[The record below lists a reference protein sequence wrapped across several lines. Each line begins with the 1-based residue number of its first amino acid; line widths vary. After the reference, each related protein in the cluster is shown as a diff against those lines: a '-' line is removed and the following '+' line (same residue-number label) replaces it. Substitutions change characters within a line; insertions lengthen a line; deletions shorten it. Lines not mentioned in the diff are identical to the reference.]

1 MINRGLVAVAALMA
15 HGAPAALG
23 QAVSPDT
30 LQGGTLGNVDVHAR
44 RQTSALRGLAGGTLT
59 WDMEMMNSM
68 PKILGNADPLRYS
81 QMLPGIS
88 SNSELDAGLHI
99 QGCDNG
105 HNMVSL
111 GGAPVFNASHLL
123 GFFSVFN
130 AGHYPTLK
138 LTRSAQDAFFPDRL
152 GGVLEMSPPMETTNS
167 VGGEASAGII
177 SSQGTLRA
185 PAGRRS
191 SAFISARAA
200 YLNLLYRRWL
210 RMGESSLGYNF
221 GDYNATWVT
230 RLTERDIVRIDAY
243 AGNDDIEIDGGANRI
258 EGSMKWG
265 NVVASATWRHSGDG
279 NATTTHTAYFSRH
292 WSRTALE
299 QNDVGFGLPADI
311 MELGLKSHHT
321 AGRLTAG
328 LELAWDR
335 VRPQSPRLT
344 GTSNDTH
351 ARPQTQDAVRANLMG
366 GYAVSPGD
374 YWELKA
380 GLRATL
386 LLDADRHAHFM
397 PDHNVSL
404 ALQLPHGVV
413 RLDYA
418 TRHQYLH
425 HTGFSS
431 LGLPTEYWMAS
442 DRRFAPQSMRHLG
455 LAAEHRI
462 GQEWGLSA
470 ELYFKMLDNQLEYS
484 GDLFDLLNEDYD
496 VANHLVSGS
505 GRNYGINVM
514 IHRRTG
520 PISGWLCYTL
530 SRTTRHYDEGN
541 YRGTFVANHDR
552 THELDAVLT
561 YRPHWRWTF
570 GATVVW
576 ASGTPFTAPRNFYL
590 LNEHVVSEYGRHNA
604 NRLSAM
610 FRLDL
615 SANFIFGRRGGT
627 EHGLNLSVYNATN
640 RGNDITYSLRYA
652 RGRFSYAPL
661 QMIFFPLPSISYY
674 IRF

>member
-1 MINRGLVAVAALMA
+1 MTNRGITAVAALVA
-15 HGAPAALG
+15 WSASAAVG
-23 QAVSPDT
+23 QGVSTDT
-30 LQGGTLGNVDVHAR
+30 LQGGTLGSVDVHAR
-44 RQTSALRGLAGGTLT
+44 QPTSALRGLAGGTLT
-59 WDMEMMNSM
+59 WDMEMMNSL

-111 GGAPVFNASHLL
+111 GDAPVFNASHLL

-130 AGHYPTLK
+130 ASHYPALS

-152 GGVLEMSPPMETTNS
+152 GGVLEMSPPWETADS
-167 VGGEASAGII
+167 LSGEASAGII
-177 SSQGTLRA
+177 SSQGTLRL

-191 SAFISARAA
+191 SVYLSARAA

-221 GDYNATWVT
+221 GDYNATWVA
-230 RLTERDIVRIDAY
+230 RPSESDVVRIDAY

-258 EGSMKWG
+258 EGSMRWG
-265 NVVASATWRHSGDG
+265 NVVASAAWRHRGRG
-279 NATTTHTAYFSRH
+279 YATTTHTAYFSRH

-311 MELGLKSHHT
+311 MEMGLKSHHT
-321 AGRLTAG
+321 DGRISAGF
-328 LELAWDR
+328 EVAWNR
-335 VRPQSPRLT
+335 VRPQSPRLS
-344 GTSNDTH
+344 GTSNDTQ
-351 ARPQTQDAVRANLMG
+351 ATPQRQDALHANLLG
-366 GYAVSPGD
+366 GYALPLGD

-386 LLDADRHAHFM
+386 LLDASHTLRFM
-397 PDHNVSL
+397 PDHNITL
-404 ALQLPHGVV
+404 TRQLPQGEV

-418 TRHQYLH
+418 MRHQYLH

-442 DRRFAPQSMRHLG
+442 DQRFVPQSARHFG
-455 LAAEHRI
+455 LAAEQRM
-462 GQEWGLSA
+462 GQGWSVSA
-470 ELYFKMLDNQLEYS
+470 ELYLKILDNQLEYS
-484 GDLFDLLNEDYD
+484 GNLFDLLNEDYD

-505 GRNYGINVM
+505 GLNYGLNVM
-514 IHRRTG
+514 VHRRTG
-520 PISGWLCYTL
+520 PVSGWLCYTL
-530 SRTTRHYDEGN
+530 SRATRHYDEGN
-541 YRGTFVANHDR
+541 YRGTFAANHDR
-552 THELDAVLT
+552 THELDAVVT
-561 YRPHWRWTF
+561 YSPHWRWTL

-604 NRLSAM
+604 NRLRAL

-615 SANFIFGRRGGT
+615 SANFVLKRRRGA

-640 RGNDITYSLRYA
+640 HGNDITYSLRYA

-661 QMIFFPLPSISYY
+661 QMIFFPLPSVSYY
-674 IRF
+674 VRF